1 MSAPL
6 LSLNKDLHKNAVRA
20 FKVIQRIMGD
30 RERERT
36 ATRADSLGASGN
48 VNLNASTSSLV
59 SSLGVLEE
67 ERWLLSEALTHG
79 EIRDEVYC
87 QVVKQ
92 LIGNPST

>member
-1 MSAPL
+1 MNAPL
-6 LSLNKDLHKNAVRA
+6 LSLNKGLHKNAIRA
-20 FKVIQRIMGD
+20 FKLIQRTMGD

-36 ATRADSLGASGN
+36 ATRSDSLGSGV
-48 VNLNASTSSLV
+48 VNLNGSTSSLV
-59 SSLGVLEE
+59 GSLGVVEE

-79 EIRDEVYC
+79 ELRDEVYC

>member
-1 MSAPL
+1 M
-6 LSLNKDLHKNAVRA
+6 
-20 FKVIQRIMGD
+20 
-30 RERERT
+30 
-36 ATRADSLGASGN
+36 
-48 VNLNASTSSLV
+48 NLNGSTSSLV

-79 EIRDEVYC
+79 ELRDEVYC

>member
-1 MSAPL
+1 
-6 LSLNKDLHKNAVRA
+6 
-20 FKVIQRIMGD
+20 MGD
-30 RERERT
+30 RERDRM
-36 ATRADSLGASGN
+36 AIRADSLGASGN
-48 VNLNASTSSLV
+48 VNLNGSTSSLV

-67 ERWLLSEALTHG
+67 ERWLLGEALTHG

>member
-1 MSAPL
+1 
-6 LSLNKDLHKNAVRA
+6 
-20 FKVIQRIMGD
+20 MGD

-36 ATRADSLGASGN
+36 AIRADSLGSGN
-48 VNLNASTSSLV
+48 ANLNGSTSSLG

-67 ERWLLSEALTHG
+67 ERWLLSEVLAHG
-79 EIRDEVYC
+79 ELRDEAYC

>member
-1 MSAPL
+1 M
-6 LSLNKDLHKNAVRA
+6 LSLTKDLHKNAVRA

-36 ATRADSLGASGN
+36 ATRADRADSLGGPGN
-48 VNLNASTSSLV
+48 TSLNGSTSSLV
-59 SSLGVLEE
+59 GSLGVLEE

-79 EIRDEVYC
+79 ELRDEAYC